1 MNFKNVIKQIVA
13 VTISAITIILCG
25 CGSATKIDYESAET
39 FEAALNN
46 GENLEGKTVR
56 FIALEL
62 RPQSAFGYNIFAGE
76 HLNFVSTEN
85 PGVEAGDIV
94 TVKVTKIQ
102 SILGSWI
109 IRYEKISSKKNKS
122 NSNYSNNQNSTGD
135 NTKTVVENT
144 VTIVDNTVSVADN
157 RLSAIL
163 NIKNGEC
170 GLTIKNDSDVFLKN
184 NDYFDV
190 VESWYLKDSFTKSL
204 VIKVLGKKNAVI
216 NSSAILYDG
225 SDNVIDKESDK
236 IVIAEG
242 RYNYF
247 EFTKFGNDE
256 IVKADISASVE
267 PITEKYKNEFDAVT
281 MEKCNV
287 SDGELFVTIKQA
299 ADKIDDSGRLKFLLY
314 KNGNLVGTD
323 TEYLY
328 STNLNGKG
336 SSDVVSIWI
345 YGIDCDTVEFIY
357 QISPYIF

>member
-163 NIKNGEC
+163 ILKMENA
-170 GLTIKNDSDVFLKN
+170 GLLLKTIRM
-184 NDYFDV
+184 
-190 VESWYLKDSFTKSL
+190 SF
-204 VIKVLGKKNAVI
+204 
-216 NSSAILYDG
+216 
-225 SDNVIDKESDK
+225 
-236 IVIAEG
+236 
-242 RYNYF
+242 
-247 EFTKFGNDE
+247 
-256 IVKADISASVE
+256 
-267 PITEKYKNEFDAVT
+267 
-281 MEKCNV
+281 
-287 SDGELFVTIKQA
+287 
-299 ADKIDDSGRLKFLLY
+299 
-314 KNGNLVGTD
+314 
-323 TEYLY
+323 
-328 STNLNGKG
+328 
-336 SSDVVSIWI
+336 
-345 YGIDCDTVEFIY
+345 
-357 QISPYIF
+357 